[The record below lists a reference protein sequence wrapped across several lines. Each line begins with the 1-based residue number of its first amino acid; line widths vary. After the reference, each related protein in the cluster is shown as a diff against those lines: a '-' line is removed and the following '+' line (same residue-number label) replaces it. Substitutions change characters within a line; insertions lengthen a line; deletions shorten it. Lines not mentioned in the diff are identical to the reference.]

1 MLQVIN
7 IFNINLIDRFD
18 RNLFVHF
25 FKWTVICSNRISDC
39 KVMIKIVLIGF
50 FINWEII
57 ILKAFLL
64 HIDIISSW
72 IIIFA
77 ILMYTYLVYV
87 FVWHT
92 FSFRVQKDRLFFVRF
107 SRPKKLERR
116 ILMIIQSYRFLAFF
130 QKRKMVG
137 ESTSTQVLRDLEI
150 SLRTNHIE

>member
-1 MLQVIN
+1 MN
-7 IFNINLIDRFD
+7 C
-18 RNLFVHF
+18 NLFQSN
-25 FKWTVICSNRISDC
+25 KWLQSDDKNCANWIFYQLRDSNIEGFPIAHWHYLFVNYNICHPD
-39 KVMIKIVLIGF
+39 
-50 FINWEII
+50 
-57 ILKAFLL
+57 
-64 HIDIISSW
+64 
-72 IIIFA
+72 
-77 ILMYTYLVYV
+77 VYV
-87 FVWHT
+87 LGIFVWHT